1 MDSRTELKIDVA
13 ALTDMGCV
21 RTNNEDGFGYD
32 LASRAFVVCDGMGG
46 MAAGEVASATA
57 VKEMVENFSRD
68 AGGQETTED
77 RLYRAIVSA
86 NHQVYQLALGN
97 EELHGMGTTLVAACI
112 DGRKL
117 LIGNVGDS
125 RAYFLR
131 GGVCA
136 QITNDHSF
144 LAEQVRRGA
153 MSIEEAKASPLQSVI
168 TRAIGS
174 AETVEPDIFTGD
186 LEAGDIVLLTSDG
199 LTRYADAKAIAML
212 IFSCTNLTDACQA
225 LIDRAKSQGA
235 VDNVTCL
242 LLQFL
247 PAEEMK
253 AEEAPAE
260 EAPAMAMP
268 APEALAPEAVAT
280 EAVFAQAGVT
290 EVWSAETPAAEMPLE
305 AKRAEETA
313 AEGTPAEEEPGEL
326 SLAEE
331 KQVAEKPLP
340 EKPVEEK
347 PAEEMPELEAPA
359 VVALSALEKAFAE
372 MLAEDGTQKAG
383 AQKASSEERA
393 LEGEAE

>member
-13 ALTDMGCV
+13 ALTDVGCV

-32 LASRAFVVCDGMGG
+32 LASQVFVVCDGMGG

-57 VKEMVENFSRD
+57 VKELVENFSRD
-68 AGGQETTED
+68 AGGEETTEE

-97 EELHGMGTTLVAACI
+97 EELRGMGTTLVAACI
-112 DGRKL
+112 EGRKL

-144 LAEQVRRGA
+144 LAEQVRKGA
-153 MSIEEAKASPLQSVI
+153 MNIEEAKASPLQSVI

-199 LTRYADAKAIAML
+199 LTRYADAKSIAML
-212 IFSCTNLTDACQA
+212 IFSCTNLNDACQA

-247 PAEEMK
+247 PAD
-253 AEEAPAE
+253 
-260 EAPAMAMP
+260 
-268 APEALAPEAVAT
+268 
-280 EAVFAQAGVT
+280 
-290 EVWSAETPAAEMPLE
+290 
-305 AKRAEETA
+305 ETA
-313 AEGTPAEEEPGEL
+313 EGR
-326 SLAEE
+326 
-331 KQVAEKPLP
+331 
-340 EKPVEEK
+340 
-347 PAEEMPELEAPA
+347 EA
-359 VVALSALEKAFAE
+359 
-372 MLAEDGTQKAG
+372 
-383 AQKASSEERA
+383 
-393 LEGEAE
+393 

>member
-1 MDSRTELKIDVA
+1 MPGERRISAMDSRAELKIDVA
-13 ALTDMGCV
+13 AQTDVGCV

-32 LASRAFVVCDGMGG
+32 VASRVFVVCDGMGG

-57 VKEMVENFSRD
+57 VKELVENFSRD
-68 AGGQETTED
+68 AGGAETTED

-97 EELHGMGTTLVAACI
+97 EELRGMGTTLVAACI
-112 DGRKL
+112 EGRKL

-144 LAEQVRRGA
+144 LAEQVRKGV
-153 MSIEEAKASPLQSVI
+153 MNIEEAKASPLQSVI

-199 LTRYADAKAIAML
+199 LTRYADAKVIAML
-212 IFSCTNLTDACQA
+212 IFSCTSLPDACQA

-253 AEEAPAE
+253 AEEVPAA
-260 EAPAMAMP
+260 EAPAAAMP
-268 APEALAPEAVAT
+268 ALEAVGA
-280 EAVFAQAGVT
+280 EAVFAPSGVT
-290 EVWSAETPAAEMPLE
+290 EVWGAESPVIEAPVEAEH
-305 AKRAEETA
+305 AEEMLVGQSKPEQA
-313 AEGTPAEEEPGEL
+313 PAEESLTEETPAEE
-326 SLAEE
+326 
-331 KQVAEKPLP
+331 KPAP
-340 EKPVEEK
+340 ENPAQEAPVEEK
-347 PAEEMPELEAPA
+347 PEELPPA
-359 VVALSALEKAFAE
+359 VAAMSALEKAFAE
-372 MLAEDGTQKAG
+372 MLAEDG
-383 AQKASSEERA
+383 AQKAHIEDQA
-393 LEGEAE
+393 LKGEAE

>member
-1 MDSRTELKIDVA
+1 MDSRPELKIDVA
-13 ALTDMGCV
+13 AQTDVGCV

-32 LASRAFVVCDGMGG
+32 LASRVFVVCDGMGG

-68 AGGQETTED
+68 AGGEETTED
-77 RLYRAIVSA
+77 RLYRAIISA

-97 EELHGMGTTLVAACI
+97 EELRGMGTTLVAACI

-144 LAEQVRRGA
+144 LAEQVRKGA
-153 MSIEEAKASPLQSVI
+153 MNIEEAKASPLQSVI

-199 LTRYADAKAIAML
+199 LTRYADAKSIAML
-212 IFSCTNLTDACQA
+212 IFSTTNLTDACQA

-247 PAEEMK
+247 PVEAMK
-253 AEEAPAE
+253 AEEAPVE
-260 EAPAMAMP
+260 EAPALPVA
-268 APEALAPEAVAT
+268 EAVAM
-280 EAVFAQAGVT
+280 EAVASEAVSAQAGVT
-290 EVWSAETPAAEMPLE
+290 EVWSEEKPAGETPVEADGAEETPMEPSNFEETPAAEALASEPQ
-305 AKRAEETA
+305 AEEI
-313 AEGTPAEEEPGEL
+313 PAQGSLVDGKLEEQP
-326 SLAEE
+326 
-331 KQVAEKPLP
+331 
-340 EKPVEEK
+340 
-347 PAEEMPELEAPA
+347 PA
-359 VVALSALEKAFAE
+359 VAAMSALEKAFAE
-372 MLAEDGTQKAG
+372 MLAKEEAQKAG
-383 AQKASSEERA
+383 AEGQA
-393 LEGEAE
+393 LEGEAR